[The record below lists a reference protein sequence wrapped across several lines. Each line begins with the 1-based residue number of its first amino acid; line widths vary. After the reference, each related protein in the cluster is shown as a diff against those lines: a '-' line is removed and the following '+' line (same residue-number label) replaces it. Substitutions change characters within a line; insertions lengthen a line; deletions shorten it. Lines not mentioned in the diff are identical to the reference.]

1 MNWFKKGIPFHINLL
16 SIFLLVVGTLCG
28 ALTWYNYTANSAT
41 AITAAQALLEQV
53 NQKIIERFQ
62 RAYDPIFSLTDIVT
76 SIRPIKEL
84 PALDRLHP
92 SQDYL
97 RQILSHNPQVFAVYI
112 GYDTGDFFYVV
123 NLGPE
128 EAFRKFLNAPE
139 DTQYG
144 VMTVMADDPDLP
156 RKRWVF
162 LDKNGFSLGVH
173 PLEKT
178 EYDPRIRP
186 WYINALETQGAKAS
200 ELYVY
205 STSNKPGVTI
215 SQRFQGDDEIDGVFG
230 VDMTVS
236 HFSHFLQQ
244 QQFSESSQLFFFNG
258 KGELTAHPDASKS
271 MRVATDEKSG
281 DPLLVLGRVADLHDP
296 IVNELFFRHQYGFW
310 ENGMVFEVNGTKHI
324 GQITQVPEK
333 YAKDTK
339 IAITVPLSEFLGPI
353 SETGKRSL
361 MFAAIALAL
370 AMPIIL
376 IISVR
381 IGKALR
387 QLVAE
392 TGRIRQFQL
401 TGPVEVASAVS
412 EIKMLTQSIGA
423 MKSALNTFGQY
434 VPKALV
440 HQLIESGKGVG
451 LGGDRRTLTLMF
463 TDVSGFTSM
472 SETMSAEELTHK
484 ISEYL
489 KHLTIAIF
497 DNNGTID
504 KYIGDSIMAF
514 WNAPALL
521 DNHATH
527 ACRAALGC
535 ALASRELNDHWQQIG
550 QKVMFTRIGLHTGDA
565 VVGNIGS
572 TDRMDYTAM
581 GATVNQAAR
590 IEALNTVYGS
600 QILITDA
607 VLKQIGPEFVTRMVD
622 KVLPKGV
629 KKPVELHELLG
640 IHDGPEALRVPEAR
654 FQELELW
661 APVMKLYQNRQWGEV
676 KAICQRLLTLV
687 PESTLANLYIRRC
700 EQFEANPPP
709 PDWDGT
715 QVFLRK

>member
-1 MNWFKKGIPFHINLL
+1 MNWTKKGIPFHINLL
-16 SIFLLVVGTLCG
+16 SIFVMVVGTLCG
-28 ALTWYNYTANSAT
+28 ALTWFNYTANANSAT
-41 AITAAQALLEQV
+41 TAAQVLLRQI

-84 PALDRLHP
+84 PSLDRIHA

-97 RQILSHNPQVFAVYI
+97 RQILSHNPQVFAVYL
-112 GYDTGDFFYVV
+112 GYDTGDFFYIV
-123 NLGPE
+123 NLSQ
-128 EAFRKFLNAPE
+128 EADFRKTLKAP
-139 DTQYG
+139 DDAYYG
-144 VMTVMADDPDLP
+144 VMTIIGDDPDVP
-156 RKRWVF
+156 RKQWVF
-162 LDKNGFSLGVH
+162 LDKSGFSLGVH

-178 EYDPRIRP
+178 DFDPRSRP
-186 WYINALETQGAKAS
+186 WYLNTQETQGSRAS

-205 STSNKPGVTI
+205 SSSKKPGVTI
-215 SQRFQGDDEIDGVFG
+215 SQRFQADDEVHGVFG
-230 VDMTVS
+230 VDMTVG
-236 HFSHFLQQ
+236 HFASFLQQ
-244 QQFSESSQLFFFNG
+244 QKFSESSQLFFFNR
-258 KGELTAHPDASKS
+258 KGELTAHPDPSKS
-271 MRVATDEKSG
+271 MRVSMDEKTG
-281 DPLLVLGRVADLHDP
+281 NPTLVLGRVSDLHDP
-296 IVNELFFRHQYGFW
+296 IINELFFRHQYGFW
-310 ENGMVFEVNGTKHI
+310 KNGMVFEVNGEKHI

-333 YAKDTK
+333 YAKDTM
-339 IAITVPLSEFLGPI
+339 IAITVPLREFLGPI
-353 SETGKRSL
+353 AETGMRSL
-361 MFAAIALAL
+361 IFAGISLAL
-370 AMPIIL
+370 AIPVIL

-381 IGKALR
+381 IGRALR

-392 TGRIRQFQL
+392 TGRIRNFHL
-401 TGPVEVASAVS
+401 TGPVEVDSAVS

-440 HQLIESGKGVG
+440 HQLIASGKGVG

-472 SETMSAEELTHK
+472 SETMSAEALTHK

-497 DNNGTID
+497 ENNGTID

-514 WNAPALL
+514 WNAPARL

-535 ALASRELNDHWQQIG
+535 ALASRELNEHWKATG
-550 QKVMFTRIGLHTGDA
+550 QPVMFTRIGLHTGEA

-581 GATVNQAAR
+581 GATVNQASR
-590 IEALNTVYGS
+590 IESLNTIYGT
-600 QILITDA
+600 QILITDSVA
-607 VLKQIGPEFVTRMVD
+607 RAIGPEFVTCMVD

-629 KKPVELHELLG
+629 KVPVELHELLG
-640 IHDGPEALRVPEAR
+640 LREGPEGLRVPDAR
-654 FQELELW
+654 YRELEIW
-661 APVMKLYQNRQWGEV
+661 APVIPLYQSRRWSEV
-676 KAICQRLLTLV
+676 TEICQKLLEIV
-687 PESTLANLYIRRC
+687 PNSPLANLYMRRC
-700 EQFEANPPP
+700 AQFEANPPP
-709 PDWDGT
+709 PEWDGT